1 MPAGVA
7 SRQLTG
13 TRSSRGSPPGL
24 RRSGTRPIVQTCGPN
39 AEGARRPHLSASS
52 RRQQHAV
59 HSYEQTAI
67 SDRLDDIKNLVR
79 ELFELSADQLH
90 AIDQRVDEPKEASER
105 LGRKDW
111 LMIFYGSLV
120 STFITAAVP
129 PGVIQAS

>member
-1 MPAGVA
+1 M
-7 SRQLTG
+7 
-13 TRSSRGSPPGL
+13 
-24 RRSGTRPIVQTCGPN
+24 
-39 AEGARRPHLSASS
+39 
-52 RRQQHAV
+52 
-59 HSYEQTAI
+59 
-67 SDRLDDIKNLVR
+67 R

-90 AIDQRVDEPKEASER
+90 AIDQRVDELKEASER